1 MVELAHAD
9 GTIRHESADGDGP
22 VAAAFRAIERA
33 TGVDAR
39 LENFDIRNVTVG
51 GDAQGEAVVTV
62 EHDGHVYQGKGFDTD
77 IVEASA
83 LAFLQAVNRICADRD
98 TRGRAQTGR
107 SAAAGGA

>member
-1 MVELAHAD
+1 M
-9 GTIRHESADGDGP
+9 
-22 VAAAFRAIERA
+22 
-33 TGVDAR
+33 
-39 LENFDIRNVTVG
+39 
-51 GDAQGEAVVTV
+51 